1 VSAVPA
7 IDLALL
13 RTWPL
18 PRPGGESDKNSRGRV
33 LAVAGGAGSPGAAIL
48 TGVAAL
54 RAGAGK
60 LQIAAPAGVAA
71 PLAIAM
77 PEARVLGVAETA
89 AGDISAAAAEDIVE
103 LAGRCDAVVAGP
115 GQADEAA
122 AAAIA
127 LRLLASDGP
136 AVLLDAAAMTG
147 LTRDARRVRRAS
159 NRLVVTPHAGEMAKL
174 LGVDVAAIR
183 ADPLTGG
190 RRAAAALQA
199 VVVMK
204 GAETFVISPDGAAW
218 RHAFGVPGLGVS
230 GSGDVLAGIIAG
242 LLARGAAPVQAA
254 AWAVFVHAQAGL
266 RLSRRIAPL
275 GFLAREIL
283 DEVAPVLG
291 VLEGQS
297 AAGPPADAV

>member
-1 VSAVPA
+1 MSAIPE
-7 IDLALL
+7 IGPALL
-13 RTWPL
+13 RSWPL
-18 PRPGGESDKNSRGRV
+18 PRPNGESDKNSRGRV

-60 LQIAAPAGVAA
+60 LQIAAPARVAA

-77 PEARVLGVAETA
+77 PEARVLGVAETD
-89 AGDISAAAAEDIVE
+89 AGDIAAAAADDIAA
-103 LAGRCDAVVAGP
+103 LAARCDAVVAGP

-122 AAAIA
+122 AGAVA
-127 LRLLASDGP
+127 LRLLTLDGP
-136 AVLLDAAAMTG
+136 ALLLDAAAMTG
-147 LTRDARRVRRAS
+147 LAREAEQVRRAS
-159 NRLVVTPHAGEMAKL
+159 NRLVVTPHAGEMAAL
-174 LGVDVAAIR
+174 LGVEIAAVRAEPLVA
-183 ADPLTGG
+183 G
-190 RRAAAALQA
+190 RRAAAVLQA

-204 GAETFVISPDGAAW
+204 GAETFVVSPDGAAW
-218 RHAFGVPGLGVS
+218 RHAFGPPGLGVG

-254 AWAVFVHAQAGL
+254 VWAVFVHAQAGL

-283 DEVAPVLG
+283 DEVAPLLG
-291 VLEGQS
+291 ALEAQS
-297 AAGPPADAV
+297 AAGSPAAAV